1 MNNKQ
6 EKHLRDLKFLSNFD
20 GPLDMSP
27 QAITERMNSFNELCE
42 LSRKLGIPD
51 IYYYRDQIF
60 IDPPTIDARAKNN

>member
-1 MNNKQ
+1 MTNKHL
-6 EKHLRDLKFLSNFD
+6 KHLRDLNFLSNFD

-27 QAITERMNSFNELCE
+27 QDITERMNNLNELCE

-51 IYYYRDQIF
+51 IYYYRDQVY